1 LSVTH
6 EPCPTCNSKD
16 NLARYPEGSAY
27 CFGCSYYEHADG
39 QTTNQLTKGDVPVL
53 NDLEYKPLTK
63 RGINLE
69 TVKKFNYQVGTYK
82 GKAVQVANFKND
94 KGKPEGQKLRF
105 ADKSFNWTEKA
116 TSLFGQH
123 LWNDGKSVTIFE
135 GELDCL
141 TFSQLMNHRY
151 ACVSV
156 TNGAQGAKAQ
166 LAKHLEWLEK
176 FESVVLMFDEDKP
189 GRDAVAECVTL
200 FSPGKVKVAHLPL
213 KDANECMV
221 AGRGADVVD
230 AFWKSK
236 PWRPDGI
243 VDGKDTWDTLTTEVK
258 NETRDYPWEHINK
271 FIGGVSKGQLT
282 TITAGT
288 GIGKSLFTRELAYS
302 LLQQGETIGYV
313 ALEENIKRTVQGF
326 CSIPLN
332 IPLHLKP
339 DGVSREQLREAW
351 EATAGSGR
359 LYLYDSFGSMETD
372 NLISRIRYLNKS
384 AGCSFIILDHISI
397 VVSGLDQDNERKAI
411 DIVMTKLR
419 SLVEETGIG
428 LILVSHLK
436 RLQGDKS
443 HEDGATTSLSHLRGS
458 AAIAQLSDCVLG
470 LERDQQA
477 EDRNKTVLRVLKNRT
492 SGITGVAGELRYNT
506 DTGRLVEGTAFDTE
520 AEVIF

>member
-1 LSVTH
+1 MSVVH
-6 EPCPTCNSKD
+6 EPCPKCNSKD

-27 CFGCSYYEHADG
+27 CFGCGHYEHANG
-39 QTTNQLTKGDVPVL
+39 QEVKPTTKGGTSVL
-53 NDLEYKPLTK
+53 KDLEYKPLTK
-63 RGINLE
+63 RGINID
-69 TVKKFNYQVGTYK
+69 TVKKFGYQVGTYK
-82 GKAVQVANFKND
+82 GKAVQVANFKD
-94 KGKPEGQKLRF
+94 ATGKPKGQKLRF

-116 TSLFGQH
+116 DTMFGQH
-123 LWNDGKSVTIFE
+123 LWNDGRSVTIFE
-135 GELDCL
+135 GEIDCMS
-141 TFSQLMNHRY
+141 FSQLMNHKY

-156 TNGAQGAKAQ
+156 TNGAQGAKTQ

-176 FESVVLMFDEDKP
+176 FDEVVLMLDEDTP
-189 GRDAVAECVTL
+189 GREAVAECVTL
-200 FSPGKVKVAHLPL
+200 FSPGKVKVAHLPM
-213 KDANECMV
+213 KDANECLV
-221 AGRGADVVD
+221 SGKGADVVQ
-230 AFWKSK
+230 AFWKAK

-243 VDGKDTWDTLTTEVK
+243 VDAKDTWDALTTEDE

-271 FIGGVSKGQLT
+271 FVGGVSKGQLT

-332 IPLHLKP
+332 VPLHLKP
-339 DGVSREQLREAW
+339 DGVDREQLRKAW
-351 EATAGSGR
+351 ETTCGSGR
-359 LYLYDSFGSMETD
+359 LYLYDSFGSMETS
-372 NLISRIRYLNKS
+372 NLLSRIRYLNKS
-384 AGCSFIILDHISI
+384 LGCSFVILDHISI

-443 HEDGATTSLSHLRGS
+443 HEDGAITSISHLRGS
-458 AAIAQLSDCVLG
+458 ASIGQLSDKIVS
-470 LERDQQA
+470 LERDQQS
-477 EDRNKTVLRVLKNRT
+477 EDKNKTTVRVLKNRT
-492 SGITGVAGELRYNT
+492 SGVTGVGGQLRYNT
-506 DTGRLVEGTAFDTE
+506 DTGRLVEGTAFDSE
-520 AEVIF
+520 EEVVF

>member
-1 LSVTH
+1 
-6 EPCPTCNSKD
+6 
-16 NLARYPEGSAY
+16 
-27 CFGCSYYEHADG
+27 
-39 QTTNQLTKGDVPVL
+39 
-53 NDLEYKPLTK
+53 
-63 RGINLE
+63 
-69 TVKKFNYQVGTYK
+69 
-82 GKAVQVANFKND
+82 
-94 KGKPEGQKLRF
+94 
-105 ADKSFNWTEKA
+105 
-116 TSLFGQH
+116 
-123 LWNDGKSVTIFE
+123 
-135 GELDCL
+135 
-141 TFSQLMNHRY
+141 
-151 ACVSV
+151 
-156 TNGAQGAKAQ
+156 
-166 LAKHLEWLEK
+166 
-176 FESVVLMFDEDKP
+176 MFDEDKP

-213 KDANECMV
+213 KDANECLV

-243 VDGKDTWDTLTTEVK
+243 VDGKDTWDALTTEVK
-258 NETRDYPWEHINK
+258 NETRDYPWENINK
-271 FIGGVSKGQLT
+271 FVGGVSKGQLT

-332 IPLHLKP
+332 LPLHLKP
-339 DGVSREQLREAW
+339 EGVSREQLREAW
-351 EATAGSGR
+351 ESTAGSGR

-372 NLISRIRYLNKS
+372 NLLSRIRYLNKS
-384 AGCSFIILDHISI
+384 AGCSFIVLDHISI

-411 DIVMTKLR
+411 DVVMTKLR

-470 LERDQQA
+470 LERDQQS

-492 SGITGVAGELRYNT
+492 SGITGVAGELRYNA
-506 DTGRLVEGTAFDTE
+506 DTGRLVEGTAFDSE

>member
-1 LSVTH
+1 
-6 EPCPTCNSKD
+6 
-16 NLARYPEGSAY
+16 
-27 CFGCSYYEHADG
+27 
-39 QTTNQLTKGDVPVL
+39 VL
-53 NDLEYKPLTK
+53 QDLEYKPLTK
-63 RGINLE
+63 RGLSLE

-82 GKAVQVANFKND
+82 GKGVQVANFKD
-94 KGKPEGQKLRF
+94 ATGKPKGQKLRF
-105 ADKSFNWTEKA
+105 ADKSFNWTEKSD
-116 TSLFGQH
+116 TMFGQH
-123 LWNDGKSVTIFE
+123 LWNDGRSVTVFE
-135 GELDCL
+135 GEIDCMS
-141 TFSQLMNHRY
+141 FSQLMNHKY

-176 FESVVLMFDEDKP
+176 FDEVVLMMDEDKP

-200 FSPGKVKVAHLPL
+200 FSPGKVKVSHLPM
-213 KDANECMV
+213 KDANECLI
-221 AGRGADVVD
+221 AGRGADVVQ
-230 AFWKSK
+230 AFWKAK
-236 PWRPDGI
+236 PWRPDG
-243 VDGKDTWDTLTTEVK
+243 VVEGTDTWDILTTEVE
-258 NETRDYPWEHINK
+258 NETRDYPWYHMNK

-302 LLQQGETIGYV
+302 LLEQGETIGYV

-326 CSIPLN
+326 CSISLN
-332 IPLHLKP
+332 IPLHLDA
-339 DGVSREQLREAW
+339 DGASGDELRKAW

-372 NLISRIRYLNKS
+372 NLLSRIRYLNKS
-384 AGCSFIILDHISI
+384 CGCSFIVLDHISI

-419 SLVEETGIG
+419 SLVEETGMG

-436 RLQGDKS
+436 RLSGDRS

-470 LERDQQA
+470 LERDQQS
-477 EDRNKTVLRVLKNRT
+477 EDRNKTQVRVLKNRT
-492 SGITGVAGELRYNT
+492 SGVTGIAGELRYNS
-506 DTGRLVEGTAFDTE
+506 DTGRLIEGNAFDKE
-520 AEVIF
+520 EEVMF

>member
-1 LSVTH
+1 MSVVH
-6 EPCPTCNSKD
+6 EPCSTCGSKD
-16 NLARYPEGSAY
+16 NLARYPDGGAY
-27 CFGCSYYEHADG
+27 CFGCGYYEHADG
-39 QTTNQLTKGDVPVL
+39 QTNQSTKGGKLVL
-53 NDLEYKPLTK
+53 QDLEYKPLLK

-69 TVKKFNYQVGTYK
+69 TVKKFNYQTGTHN
-82 GKAVQVANFKND
+82 GKVVQVANFKD
-94 KGKPEGQKLRF
+94 ATGKPKGQKLRY
-105 ADKSFNWTEKA
+105 ADKSFNWTEKSD
-116 TSLFGQH
+116 TMFGQH
-123 LWNDGKSVTIFE
+123 LWNDGRSVTVFE
-135 GELDCL
+135 GEIDCMS
-141 TFSQLMNHRY
+141 FSQLMNHKY

-176 FESVVLMFDEDKP
+176 FDEVVLMMDEDKP

-200 FSPGKVKVAHLPL
+200 FSPGKVKVSHLPL
-213 KDANECMV
+213 KDANECLI
-221 AGRGADVVD
+221 AGRGADVVQ
-230 AFWKSK
+230 AFWKAK
-236 PWRPDGI
+236 PWRPDG
-243 VDGKDTWDTLTTEVK
+243 VVEGTDTWDILTTEVE
-258 NETRDYPWEHINK
+258 NETRDYPWYHMNK

-302 LLQQGETIGYV
+302 LLEQGETIGYV

-326 CSIPLN
+326 CSISLN
-332 IPLHLKP
+332 IPLHLDA
-339 DGVSREQLREAW
+339 DGASGDELRKAW

-372 NLISRIRYLNKS
+372 NLLSRIRYLNKS
-384 AGCSFIILDHISI
+384 CGCSFIVLDHISI

-419 SLVEETGIG
+419 SLVEETGMG

-436 RLQGDKS
+436 RLSGDRS

-470 LERDQQA
+470 LERDQQS
-477 EDRNKTVLRVLKNRT
+477 EDRNKTQVRVLKNRT
-492 SGITGVAGELRYNT
+492 SGVTGIAGELRYNS
-506 DTGRLVEGTAFDTE
+506 DTGRLIEGNAFDKE
-520 AEVIF
+520 EEVMF

>member
-1 LSVTH
+1 MSATH
-6 EPCPTCNSKD
+6 EPCPKCNSKD

-27 CFGCSYYEHADG
+27 CFGCGYYEQADG
-39 QTTNQLTKGDVPVL
+39 QPNQSTKGGTPVL
-53 NDLEYKPLTK
+53 QDLEYKPLTK
-63 RGINLE
+63 RGLSLE
-69 TVKKFNYQVGTYK
+69 TVKKFNCQVGIYK
-82 GKAVQVANFKND
+82 GKAVQVANFKD
-94 KGKPEGQKLRF
+94 ATGKPKGQKLRF
-105 ADKSFNWTEKA
+105 ADKSFNWTEKSD
-116 TSLFGQH
+116 TMFGQH
-123 LWNDGKSVTIFE
+123 LWNDGRSVTVFE
-135 GELDCL
+135 GEIDCMS
-141 TFSQLMNHRY
+141 FSQLMNHKY

-176 FESVVLMFDEDKP
+176 FDEVVLMMDEDKP

-200 FSPGKVKVAHLPL
+200 FSPGKVKVSHLPM
-213 KDANECMV
+213 KDANECLI
-221 AGRGADVVD
+221 AGRGADVVQ
-230 AFWKSK
+230 AFWKAK
-236 PWRPDGI
+236 PWRPDG
-243 VDGKDTWDTLTTEVK
+243 VVEGTDTWDILTTEVE
-258 NETRDYPWEHINK
+258 NETRDYPWYHMNK

-302 LLQQGETIGYV
+302 LLEQGETIGYV

-326 CSIPLN
+326 CSISLN
-332 IPLHLKP
+332 IPLHLDA
-339 DGVSREQLREAW
+339 DGASGDELRKAW

-372 NLISRIRYLNKS
+372 NLLSRIRYLNKS
-384 AGCSFIILDHISI
+384 CGCSFIVLDHISI

-419 SLVEETGIG
+419 SLVEETGMG

-436 RLQGDKS
+436 RLSGDRS

-470 LERDQQA
+470 LERDQQS
-477 EDRNKTVLRVLKNRT
+477 EDRNKTQVRVLKNRT
-492 SGITGVAGELRYNT
+492 SGVTGIAGELRYNS
-506 DTGRLVEGTAFDTE
+506 DTGRLIEGNAFDKE
-520 AEVIF
+520 EEVMF